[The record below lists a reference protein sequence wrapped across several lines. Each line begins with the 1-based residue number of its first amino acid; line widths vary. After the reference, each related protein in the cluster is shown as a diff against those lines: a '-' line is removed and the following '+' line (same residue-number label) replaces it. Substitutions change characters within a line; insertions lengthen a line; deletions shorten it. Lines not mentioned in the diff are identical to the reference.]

1 MSVKYIFFEFLSF
14 LFCVLIS
21 YFLAHFFKMI
31 IKNFKNIKE
40 HSKNIKIF
48 SQYIKNYK
56 NIRDKKVYK
65 KLHSNKIIV
74 LKSKNFLDFKN
85 LEFSQNLY
93 LNMYKYINFFDYIYN
108 LDILFKDFNKIN
120 YLICKRKFEIY
131 RLEGF
136 CLGMS
141 IKFVKEILTNNLEFI
156 DFSQGPDDESISYQ
170 LLSELDMITPKQYLC
185 SFMFLIN
192 KKLFSELFYLELFK
206 LLGIN
211 IIKYVDKK
219 LNNGIYL
226 NYIYIN
232 ENIGHMVVIKKEKN
246 NYLFFDPNVG
256 LLKLENIN
264 QIKKYIKNNYNNDNL
279 NLYKVKVY

>member
-1 MSVKYIFFEFLSF
+1 MSIQYIFFEFLSV
-14 LFCVLIS
+14 LFCVLIIN
-21 YFLAHFFKMI
+21 FFNII
-31 IKNFKNIKE
+31 IKNYKNIQE
-40 HSKNIKIF
+40 HSEKIKRF

-56 NIRDKKVYK
+56 QTRDKKVYK

-85 LEFSQNLY
+85 LEFSQNIY
-93 LNMYKYINFFDYIYN
+93 LKIYKYIIFFDYIYN
-108 LDILFKDFNKIN
+108 LDILFKDFNNIN

-170 LLSELDMITPKQYLC
+170 LLSELDMITPKQYLY
-185 SFMFLIN
+185 SFMCSIN

-211 IIKYVDKK
+211 IIKYVEKK

-232 ENIGHMVVIKKEKN
+232 ENIFHMVVIKKEKN

-264 QIKKYIKNNYNNDNL
+264 QIKKLIKNNYNSDNL
-279 NLYKVKVY
+279 NLYKVY